1 VADIWRSVLADLLRA
16 QPAGLTLAAAYSG
29 YWDQHKIVKIPTPC
43 IKTIEKLQAGLRLL
57 DFS

>member
-16 QPAGLTLAAAYSG
+16 QPATLAAAHSG
-29 YWDQHKIVKIPTPC
+29 YWDQHKIVKIPTPR
-43 IKTIEKLQAGLRLL
+43 IETIEKLEAGLRLL